1 MLFIGLLFCVMFWLG
16 VFKLVEEVL
25 NYVRDVV
32 RKEIGLVVVFKLVV
46 IVLKFSK
53 IRVGKIVRNIVVLMV
68 VG

>member
-32 RKEIGLVVVFKLVV
+32 RKEIGLVVAFKLVV

>member
-32 RKEIGLVVVFKLVV
+32 RKEIGLVVAFKLVV
-46 IVLKFSK
+46 IVLKFFK

>member
-1 MLFIGLLFCVMFWLG
+1 MFWLG
-16 VFKLVEEVL
+16 VFKLGEEVL